1 MKVGTLVKVNEQHA
15 SKGDTGVIVK
25 KAGNYVH
32 VYWDKSDLTYWI
44 EVDLSLIHI
53 SEPTRPY

>member
-1 MKVGTLVKVNEQHA
+1 MKVGTLVKVNEQHT
-15 SKGDTGVIVK
+15 SKGDTGVIMK

-44 EVDLSLIHI
+44 EVDYLEVMH
-53 SEPTRPY
+53 EPDRV